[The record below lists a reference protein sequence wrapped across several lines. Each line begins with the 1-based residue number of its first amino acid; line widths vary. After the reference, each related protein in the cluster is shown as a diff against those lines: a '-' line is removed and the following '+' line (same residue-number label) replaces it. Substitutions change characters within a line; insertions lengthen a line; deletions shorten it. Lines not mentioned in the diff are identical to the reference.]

1 MTNDASSPAALSGGC
16 LCGAV
21 RYRIDAQP
29 LGTRYCWCR
38 TCQYLAAGN
47 ASVNVRVP
55 AAALQVEG
63 VATDY
68 ASVADS
74 GNRMHRQFC
83 PTCGTQLFSGSEG
96 FPDVVVV
103 RVGTLDDPQAVQPSM
118 HIWTASA
125 PRWACIDA
133 TLPGTP
139 GQPAPAPRP

>member
-1 MTNDASSPAALSGGC
+1 VNKNEGSAAVLTGGC

-38 TCQYLAAGN
+38 VCQYLAAGN

-55 AAALQVEG
+55 VRALQVEG
-63 VATDY
+63 QATDY

-83 PTCGTQLFSGSEG
+83 PTCGTQLFSSSEAIAE
-96 FPDVVVV
+96 VVVV
-103 RVGTLDDPQAVQPSM
+103 RAGTLDDPQAVQPSM

-133 TLPGTP
+133 SLPSTP
-139 GQPAPAPRP
+139 GQPAAATRA